1 MSRRSEYEA
10 AYFTLLRA
18 REELD
23 HLRRYQEYLEGEL
36 ARLGTFVKDTNA
48 GPEEVPRKFR
58 RLLDSTAKPLIEAV
72 GKRRAVVLAE
82 RDALP
87 ERLDAQESFIAEL
100 EAEVATLR
108 P

>member
-1 MSRRSEYEA
+1 MSRKSDYDA

-23 HLRRYQEYLEGEL
+23 DLRRYQDYLEEEL
-36 ARLGTFVKDTNA
+36 ARLGTFVKAVNG
-48 GPEEVPRKFR
+48 GPEAVPRKFR
-58 RLLDSTAKPLIEAV
+58 RLVDSTAKPLIEAV

-87 ERLDAQESFIAEL
+87 ERLDAQDAFIREL
-100 EAEVATLR
+100 EREVDALR